1 MSAVA
6 DSPVKTSVAKA
17 LARALFVVG
26 ILGVVLEIVQAL
38 ISGGDSD
45 NGLSG
50 TLLFILSILPQ
61 VGLLTLGW
69 LIVTRQHANRM
80 GWLFFALALS
90 AELWIISG
98 AYASEALLRRPGQ
111 LPLGPTAAWVWN
123 WSLPLLL
130 LMFIPLFLLF
140 PTGRAVSPRWRWV
153 TWTWV
158 AVTVVSV
165 LGWATSPKPILVGGE
180 TLGVRVYGPIR
191 LGSWTESVTSVAGFL
206 GFAVAIA
213 AMASLIVRY
222 RRAGADERQ
231 QIRWIRFVGFAFFAT
246 FVTNVAAITI
256 VLHVVGSHAAD
267 VTGNVLFFLV
277 AGILIIGLP
286 AAAGVAILKYHLYD
300 LDVVIKKTLVFGAL
314 AGFIALVYAAIVGG
328 LGAII
333 GSKSN
338 TLLSFAAAA
347 VLAIAFQPV
356 RAWARR
362 FADRLVYGKRAT
374 PYEVLA
380 EFSDRMSETYATEDV
395 LPRMAQILAEG
406 TGAEVA
412 RVWLSVGGELRPVAT
427 WGNGGEPPPLRISD
441 DRVPDP
447 PGEHAV
453 EVRHQGELL
462 GSLSV
467 VMPPADPMNPAKDK
481 LVRDLAAQAGL
492 VLRNVRLISDLRASR
507 QRLVA
512 AQDEERRKLE
522 RNLHDGAQQQLVAL
536 AVKLRLAE
544 QLSTRDVEKAKE
556 MLSGL
561 QTDTQDALENLRDL
575 ARGIYPPL
583 LADKGLPTAL
593 EGQANKATIP
603 VTVSAEGIGR
613 YPQEVEAA
621 IYFCCLEALQNVQK
635 YAGAAHAEI
644 AVSQRDGTL
653 AFEVADDGVGFD
665 TTAIGYGTGLQGM
678 ADRLDAI
685 GGSLS
690 VESSAERGTT
700 VTGRVPLN
708 ESDLQPSA
716 REPAGDDTAS
726 SSEEDERRAARA
738 RSA

>member
-6 DSPVKTSVAKA
+6 DSPRKTSVAKA
-17 LARALFVVG
+17 LARGLFVVG
-26 ILGVVLEIVQAL
+26 ILGIVVEIVQAL

-61 VGLLTLGW
+61 VGLLTLGS
-69 LIVTRQHANRM
+69 LIVTRQQANRM

-98 AYASEALLRRPGQ
+98 AYASEALLRHPGQ
-111 LPLGPTAAWVWN
+111 LPFGPTAAWVWN

-140 PTGRAVSPRWRWV
+140 PTGHAVSPRWRWV

-165 LGWATSPKPILVGGE
+165 LGWAASPKAILVGDEG
-180 TLGVRVYGPIR
+180 LGVRVYGPIR
-191 LGSWTESVTSVAGFL
+191 LGSWTETVTSVAGFL
-206 GFAVAIA
+206 GFGVAIA

-231 QIRWIRFVGFAFFAT
+231 QIRWIRFVGFAFFAA
-246 FVTNVAAITI
+246 FIINVVAIIT
-256 VLHVVGSHAAD
+256 VLHVAGSHASD
-267 VTGNVLFFLV
+267 VTGSVLFFLV

-286 AAAGVAILKYHLYD
+286 AAAGIAILKYRLYD

-314 AGFIALVYAAIVGG
+314 VAFIALVYAAIVGG
-328 LGAII
+328 IGALI
-333 GSKSN
+333 GSHSN
-338 TLLSFAAAA
+338 TLLSFAAAT
-347 VLAIAFQPV
+347 VLALAFQPV
-356 RAWARR
+356 RARAQH

-395 LPRMAQILAEG
+395 LPRMAEILRDG
-406 TGAEVA
+406 TGASSA
-412 RVWLSVGGELRPVAT
+412 RVWLHVGRELRPVAAS
-427 WGNGGEPPPLRISD
+427 GDAREASPVAMAGDSLPVIQ
-441 DRVPDP
+441 
-447 PGEHAV
+447 GEHAV

-462 GSLSV
+462 GALSV
-467 VMPPADPMNPAKDK
+467 GMPPSDPMNPAKDK

-492 VLRNVRLISDLRASR
+492 VLRNVRLISELRASR
-507 QRLVA
+507 QRLLA

-544 QLSTRDVEKAKE
+544 QLAARDAEKTKE
-556 MLSGL
+556 MLSAL

-583 LADKGLPTAL
+583 LADKGLGAAL
-593 EGQANKATIP
+593 EGQARKASIP
-603 VTVSAEGIGR
+603 VDISTDGSGR
-613 YPQEVEAA
+613 YPQDTEAA
-621 IYFCCLEALQNVQK
+621 VYFCCLEALQNVQK
-635 YAGAAHAEI
+635 YANA
-644 AVSQRDGTL
+644 
-653 AFEVADDGVGFD
+653 
-665 TTAIGYGTGLQGM
+665 TTAIVRLSQTDGSLTFEVQDDGDGFDANSTGYGTGLQGM

-685 GGSLS
+685 GGTLEVRSRPG
-690 VESSAERGTT
+690 EGTT
-700 VTGRVPLN
+700 IVGSVPVTTT
-708 ESDLQPSA
+708 SA
-716 REPAGDDTAS
+716 GEP
-726 SSEEDERRAARA
+726 
-738 RSA
+738 